1 MRPPWR
7 TSSACAWTSSCWSSA
22 SRSLATSLLL
32 DPSSGSPATRRSTL
46 ESDEPITIICRSSC
60 WASKNVPTSAGR
72 PGGGVREMKGPW
84 IGFFWV
90 PNASLGP
97 VFPVGAA
104 VRRKRGPRAAPVNRR
119 FRPRRGRGG
128 ADASVVSCCQHFCYD
143 ADAGQP
149 GRASLRLS
157 WGSWAATGGWG
168 YQGRDHS
175 AVTISPLLVTVTT
188 SPSASTTCSSFGAA
202 ATVGA
207 AGSSIFFSS

>member
-1 MRPPWR
+1 
-7 TSSACAWTSSCWSSA
+7 
-22 SRSLATSLLL
+22 
-32 DPSSGSPATRRSTL
+32 
-46 ESDEPITIICRSSC
+46 
-60 WASKNVPTSAGR
+60 
-72 PGGGVREMKGPW
+72 MKGPW

-157 WGSWAATGGWG
+157 WGSWEATGGWG
-168 YQGRDHS
+168 YQGRDPRDVTRGGHGITKAVAWRLDAERS
-175 AVTISPLLVTVTT
+175 AEEVSDLWPRGEYNHQLSRLRGKD
-188 SPSASTTCSSFGAA
+188 PSAHQVQHPRPLTFLAPTP
-202 ATVGA
+202 
-207 AGSSIFFSS
+207 